1 MTEFIIITI
10 IKVLVVVLAV
20 LTGCAY
26 ATLLE
31 RKVVAHMQHRMGP
44 IYAGPYGLLQ
54 PLADAIKLM
63 FKEDYVPSKVER
75 ITYSLAPMVAFVPAM
90 LSFAVVPFS
99 RDLELFGHTITGVIS
114 DLNIGILWI
123 FAVTSLGVY
132 GLVLAG
138 WSSGSKYSLL
148 GGLRSSA
155 QMISYELSY
164 TLSIVGV
171 ILIANTLSMT
181 ELVRMQAGGGVLFF
195 QNWFVWKQP
204 LGFLLY
210 ITCAIAETNRAPFD
224 LPEAES
230 ELVGGYHTEYS
241 SMRFSMFFIGE
252 YANMIAVSAVGTT
265 LFFGGWNG
273 PDLFGFQFMPLIW
286 FIIKVFLF
294 MFFYIW
300 LRATFP
306 RFRYDQLM
314 AFGWKVLFPLAIFNT
329 MFTGLGVILGWGW
342 FRVG

>member
-1 MTEFIIITI
+1 MLEIALISA
-10 IKVLVVVLAV
+10 IKVVIVVVAV

-26 ATLLE
+26 ATLME
-31 RKVVAHMQHRMGP
+31 RRVLAFLQNRVGP
-44 IYAGPYGLLQ
+44 NTAGPFGLLT
-54 PLADAIKLM
+54 PLADGLKLI
-63 FKEDYVPSKVER
+63 FKEDIVPSGVEKV
-75 ITYSLAPMVAFVPAM
+75 TYAIAPIIAFIPSL

-99 RDLELFGHTITGVIS
+99 RDFTLFGHEVTGVLS
-114 DLNIGILWI
+114 DLNIAVVYI

-132 GLVLAG
+132 GICLAG

-148 GGLRSSA
+148 GGIRSSA

-164 TLSIVGV
+164 GLSIVGV
-171 ILIANTLSMT
+171 ILIANTLSMR
-181 ELVRMQAGGGVLFF
+181 ELVGQQDSIL
-195 QNWFVWKQP
+195 NWFVFKQP
-204 LGFLLY
+204 FGFLLY
-210 ITCAIAETNRAPFD
+210 LTCAIAETNRAPFD

-252 YANMIAVSAVGTT
+252 YANMIAVACVGTT
-265 LFFGGWNG
+265 IFLGGWQG
-273 PDLFGFQFMPLIW
+273 PFLPPFIW
-286 FIIKVFLF
+286 FFIKVFCF

-314 AFGWKVLFPLAIFNT
+314 NFGWKVLFPLALANT
-329 MFTGLGVILGWGW
+329 VITAFFVLWKG
-342 FRVG
+342 